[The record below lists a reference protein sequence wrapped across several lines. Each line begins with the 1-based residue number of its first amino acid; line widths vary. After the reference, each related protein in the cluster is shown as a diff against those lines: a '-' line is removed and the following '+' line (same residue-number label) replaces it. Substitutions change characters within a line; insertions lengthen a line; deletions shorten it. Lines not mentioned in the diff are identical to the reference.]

1 MNNKWFKLILLF
13 LCFKSAIA
21 QKDKD
26 SLFLGF
32 HFKWKT
38 ENLELHKNYFSNK
51 DTLQINVLKF
61 YISEIEINYTDGE
74 NYKEKNSYHLID
86 FENVKTQKIAISR
99 YKNKPIL
106 KVKFN
111 VGIDSTASVSGA
123 LSGDLDLQK
132 GMYWAWQSGYIN
144 MKIEGKSN
152 SCKTRKN
159 QFQFHIGGFMEP
171 NYSLRE
177 INLNGNFNDKNQI
190 NVVMDL
196 EKLFAKIDL
205 KETNTI
211 MIPSEKAMQ
220 FADITA
226 KIFFLE

>member
-1 MNNKWFKLILLF
+1 MNNKWLNLILFF
-13 LCFKSAIA
+13 LCFESAIA
-21 QKDKD
+21 QKDTD

-38 ENLELHKNYFSNK
+38 ENLELHKNYYSNK
-51 DTLQINVLKF
+51 DTLQINLLKF
-61 YISEIEINYTDGE
+61 YVSGIEINYENGE
-74 NYKEKNSYHLID
+74 NYREKNSYHLID
-86 FENVKTQKIAISR
+86 FEDIKTQKIAIS
-99 YKNKPIL
+99 KSNSKTIS
-106 KVKFN
+106 KVIFHIG
-111 VGIDSTASVSGA
+111 VDSTASVSGA

-152 SCKTRKN
+152 SCRTRKN
-159 QFQFHIGGFMEP
+159 QFQFHIGGYMEP
-171 NYSLRE
+171 NYSLRK

-196 EKLFAKIDL
+196 EKLFTEIDL
-205 KETNTI
+205 KHTNTI

-226 KIFFLE
+226 KIFFVE